1 MFSQPPVRRLP
12 KTPVESKLEAKMVM
26 YYTEVDFRV
35 PRQGK
40 VSKYEQNTEEY
51 GPEKTP
57 CWDTFQT
64 VLILNYG
71 L

>member
-1 MFSQPPVRRLP
+1 
-12 KTPVESKLEAKMVM
+12 MVT